1 MINASTLTTS
11 IARLFNAT
19 QPNDKEQQAL
29 KHAYRTTSRYLSRDD
44 ASLFDFDFLQN
55 EGAPIVD
62 AYLNGKR
69 SRHAAAQALAMA
81 WHGAEQPIRARTQ
94 RWQVAD
100 TTMIADTFLVE
111 LAKQLDLS

>member
-29 KHAYRTTSRYLSRDD
+29 KHAYRT
-44 ASLFDFDFLQN
+44 
-55 EGAPIVD
+55 IVD